1 MFNIL
6 FFPAILLCFFTKLA
20 LKQHLGHLILAFLLH
35 FFAIFEG
42 LKSQK

>member
-6 FFPAILLCFFTKLA
+6 FLPAVLLCFFTKLA
-20 LKQHLGHLILAFLLH
+20 LKQHLGHLIWAFLLH